1 MTPRPVVLVVE
12 LSILLL
18 CASEVSAVKRRSFVT
33 SVEGTGDLF
42 SWAGSSGATALE
54 RGDSI
59 CRARATAAGLPNAA
73 TYRAWLSTSTTDA
86 YCHVQGLTGLRSTG
100 CGGAPLPGGGPWYQV
115 NGVTQFTADLE
126 TLTGSE
132 RVVYRQVL
140 FDEFA
145 NAITDSFA
153 GAYWTGSN
161 PTGSASSA
169 HCANWTSNASASS
182 GCSGTSVAGSYSW
195 SYWFW
200 RGCSSQQRL
209 LCLEPGESEATAVA
223 WQPGSLTFATSEKGS
238 GELSS
243 WPHAG
248 SATGLAAGDAI
259 CRNLAGEAHLPDPDS
274 FTAWLSDAVTDAVDR
289 LTGNGPYRRLDG
301 FVVANNKA
309 GLASGGTLNSI
320 HVDELFTYLGDN
332 GYTRTGTGADGLGTG
347 EHCLT
352 WSSADPS
359 DQAAAGYAT
368 ISRDAAWTNF
378 GYGQECASPARIYC
392 FSNRVTLFWDGF
404 DSTGD
409 TGRWSSTVP

>member
-1 MTPRPVVLVVE
+1 MTPRPVVFVVE

-33 SVEGTGDLF
+33 SVEGTGDLS

-59 CRARATAAGLPNAA
+59 CRARATAAGLPNPA

-86 YCHVQGLTGLRSTG
+86 YCHVQGLTGFRTNA
-100 CGGAPLPGGGPWYQV
+100 CNGATLQGGGPWYQV

-126 TLTGSE
+126 TLTGTG

-153 GAYWTGSN
+153 GAYWTGSE
-161 PTGSASSA
+161 PSGSPSSA
-169 HCANWTSNASASS
+169 HCADWTSTSSAAS
-182 GCSGTSVAGSYSW
+182 GCSGTSVAGSHSW

-200 RGCSSQQRL
+200 TSCSSQLRL

-223 WQPGSLTFATSEKGS
+223 WQPGALTFATSEKGS
-238 GELSS
+238 GELAS
-243 WPHAG
+243 WPRAG
-248 SATGLAAGDAI
+248 VATGLAAGDAI
-259 CRNLAGEAHLPDPDS
+259 CHSLAAEAHLPDPES
-274 FTAWLSDAVTDAVDR
+274 FVAWLSDASTDAVDR
-289 LTGNGPYRRLDG
+289 LTGDGPYRRLDG

-309 GLASGGTLNSI
+309 GLTGGGTLNSI
-320 HVDELFTYLGDN
+320 HVDERFTYLGDK

-347 EHCLT
+347 EHCLAWT
-352 WSSADPS
+352 SADPA

-368 ISRDAAWTNF
+368 ISRDPAWTNF
-378 GYGQECASPARIYC
+378 GYGQECALPARIYC
-392 FSNRVTLFWDGF
+392 FANRITLFWDGF
-404 DSTGD
+404 DYTGD
-409 TGRWSSTVP
+409 TSRWSSAVP